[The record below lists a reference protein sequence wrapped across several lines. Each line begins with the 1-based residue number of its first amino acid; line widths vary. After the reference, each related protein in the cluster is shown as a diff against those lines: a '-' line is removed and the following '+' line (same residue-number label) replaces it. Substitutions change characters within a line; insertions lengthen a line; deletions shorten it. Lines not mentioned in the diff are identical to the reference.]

1 MAGREEELN
10 RISPESR
17 EEDAWSFP
25 VPDEITDDMLG
36 DGEDDAVEI
45 PPLSPE
51 ELEEVT
57 AEAEFFDTAED
68 MEKALEQEGIKV
80 DTPLRIYIREVCEC
94 PLLTAEEEN
103 ALARRMAEGD
113 KEAGD
118 RLIEANLRLVLS
130 VARRF
135 ANRGVP
141 LGDLIQEGSLGL
153 MQAAEKFDGR
163 KGYRFSTYAVW
174 WIRRAVSRAVAD
186 QSRVVRLPLHV
197 VESIYRVTK
206 SRRDLT
212 AEYGRDPTVD
222 EIAADTGMTE
232 DKVEEVMRI
241 AADPDLF
248 EKPETAEEAPQP
260 GEDEPAGDGAR
271 DENALRL
278 LQERVRAALDTLDPE
293 DAAVVRM
300 RFGLED
306 GRAHTADEVARA
318 FGIPRERV
326 RQIEAEVFSG
336 SGR

>member
-1 MAGREEELN
+1 MAGREEEM
-10 RISPESR
+10 SR
-17 EEDAWSFP
+17 TLPQSGEEDVWSFP

-36 DGEDDAVEI
+36 EGEDGVFEL

-57 AEAEFFDTAED
+57 ADAELYDTAED

-80 DTPLRIYIREVCEC
+80 DPPLRVYIREVHEC
-94 PLLTAEEEN
+94 PLLTAEEED

-113 KEAGD
+113 REAGD

-135 ANRGVP
+135 ADRGVP

-153 MQAAEKFDGR
+153 MQAAEKFDGT

-186 QSRVVRLPLHV
+186 QSRVVRLPVHM

-212 AEYGRDPTVD
+212 AEYGREPTVD

-241 AADPDLF
+241 AADPDVL
-248 EKPETAEEAPQP
+248 EKPGTAEEAPQP
-260 GEDEPAGDGAR
+260 GKGAPAGEGSR
-271 DENALRL
+271 DEAALRL
-278 LQERVRAALDTLDPE
+278 LQEKVRSALDTLDPE

-306 GRAHTADEVARA
+306 GRVHTADEVAAA
-318 FGIPRERV
+318 FGIARERV

-336 SGR
+336 SGQ

>member
-1 MAGREEELN
+1 MAGREEKMN
-10 RISPESR
+10 RIPPESG

-25 VPDEITDDMLG
+25 VPDEITDEMLG
-36 DGEDDAVEI
+36 NAEDDVFEI

-57 AEAEFFDTAED
+57 AEAELFDTAED
-68 MEKALEQEGIKV
+68 MEKALEQEGIRV
-80 DTPLRIYIREVCEC
+80 DTPLRIYIREVHEC
-94 PLLTAEEEN
+94 PMLTAEEEA
-103 ALARRMAEGD
+103 ALARRVAEGD
-113 KEAGD
+113 REAGG

-135 ANRGVP
+135 ADRGVP
-141 LGDLIQEGSLGL
+141 FGDLIQEGSLGL
-153 MQAAEKFDGR
+153 MQAAEKFDGT
-163 KGYRFSTYAVW
+163 KGYRFATYAVW
-174 WIRRAVSRAVAD
+174 WIRRAISRAVAD
-186 QSRVVRLPLHV
+186 QSRVVRLPLHM

-212 AEYGRDPTVD
+212 AEYGREPTVD

-248 EKPETAEEAPQP
+248 EKPEAAEEAPQS
-260 GEDEPAGDGAR
+260 GESAPAGDGSR
-271 DENALRL
+271 DEQALRL
-278 LQERVRAALDTLDPE
+278 LQEKVRAALDTLDPG
-293 DAAVVRM
+293 DAAVIRM

-306 GRAHTADEVARA
+306 GRAHTADEVAAA
-318 FGIPRERV
+318 FGIAKERV